1 MSAGLL
7 RKLALGFKLSIAAA
21 MLTGCN
27 SFAIK
32 YQNYFTKNLAYFASN
47 YDGNP
52 QAGLASG
59 AESNNIEDGNLDQYP
74 VSKFPTIISGFRT
87 LDYQNSNYH
96 RGGLFDIAFG
106 CFMVPPGKSEAE
118 AIPVA
123 SYTLKGTSFSSV
135 KQLPEATNIVIIKMD
150 YPATM
155 IYIDN
160 AALQKTYGSGAYTM
174 IWKATRED
182 GKDSNR
188 ELSRVTTNLTP

>member
-1 MSAGLL
+1 MSAGTL
-7 RKLALGFKLSIAAA
+7 RKIALGLKLTLVAT

-52 QAGLASG
+52 QAGLSSG

-74 VSKFPTIISGFRT
+74 ASKFPTIISGFRT
-87 LDYQNSNYH
+87 LEFQNSNYS
-96 RGGLFDIAFG
+96 RAGNFDIAFG
-106 CFMVPPGKSEAE
+106 CFMVPPGKSEAD
-118 AIPVA
+118 AIPIA
-123 SYTLKGTSFSSV
+123 SFTLQGTSFSST
-135 KQLPEATNIVIIKMD
+135 KQLAEAKNIVIIKMD

-160 AALQKTYGSGAYTM
+160 AALQKTYGSGSYTM